1 MAPIRLA
8 IFGSGHFIRGAH
20 LPVLKNLSD
29 TYQVVAIYSH
39 NPTTAGELAAM
50 LPGKVDIYTDMAAA
64 LARADVDAVDIAV
77 PIALLPEIVIAAL
90 GAGKHVISEKPV
102 APDVAIGRR
111 LLETARE
118 LTGKSGRIWSV
129 GENWRYEPAYHAAG
143 DAIRRGDI
151 GRPIQFNW
159 AASAGITR
167 QSVGYKTT
175 WRRDNSY
182 PGGFLLDGGVHNIAA
197 IRLIMGEVESVSA
210 FVMQVNPDFP
220 PSDTLSATFQFDS
233 GAFGTLTMTFGTQAP
248 WDSPAQVLG
257 DSGAL
262 RVSSKQLEL
271 FKNGQ
276 SSSQAFNVDA
286 VQAEFAEFARV
297 INGETLRN
305 TPEQALQ
312 DVAVIHAILE
322 SARTGCAVQPERI
335 V

>member
-8 IFGSGHFIRGAH
+8 LFGSGHFTRDAH
-20 LPVLKNLSD
+20 LPALKSLSD
-29 TYQVVAIYSH
+29 SYQVVAIYSR

-64 LARADVDAVDIAV
+64 LARADIDAVDIAV
-77 PIALLPEIVIAAL
+77 PIAQTPEIVMAAL
-90 GAGKHVISEKPV
+90 KAGKHVISEKPA

-111 LLETARE
+111 MIETARE
-118 LTGKSGRIWSV
+118 LNSKSGRVWSV
-129 GENWRYEPAYHAAG
+129 AENWRYEPAYHAAG
-143 DAIRRGDI
+143 EAIRRGDI

-159 AASAGITR
+159 ATSAAVTR

-182 PGGFLLDGGVHNIAA
+182 PGGFLLDGGVHNSAA

-210 FVMQVNPDFP
+210 FVAQVNPDLP
-220 PSDTLSATFQFDS
+220 PTDTLSATFRFDS
-233 GAFGTLTMTFGTQAP
+233 GAFGTWSVTFVTQAP
-248 WDSPAQVLG
+248 WDGLAQVLG
-257 DSGAL
+257 DGGAL
-262 RVSSKQLEL
+262 RVSSKQLEI

-276 SSSQAFNVDA
+276 SSSQAFNVNN

-297 INGETLRN
+297 INGEPLRN
-305 TPEQALQ
+305 SPEEALQ
-312 DVAVIHAILE
+312 DVAIIHAILE